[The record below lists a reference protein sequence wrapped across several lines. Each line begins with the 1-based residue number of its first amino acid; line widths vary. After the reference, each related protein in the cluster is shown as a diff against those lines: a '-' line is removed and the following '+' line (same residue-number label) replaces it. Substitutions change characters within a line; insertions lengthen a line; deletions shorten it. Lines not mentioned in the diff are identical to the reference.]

1 MAVYNAGA
9 SPVAVNFN
17 GWLSINGVGDNYDTI
32 ATPVQTA
39 TQFSEVIE
47 NGYRIDY
54 FGSFSNYAGDEE
66 WDPSLMAP
74 QNAWITGVNISLNN
88 QLVSQLSGVDFE
100 ARRVFSQDVATQQ
113 ALIYAGNDTIVG
125 SAYADRLAG
134 YGGNDVIDGGA
145 GQDTVFYGGAA
156 ASYSVR
162 AQEQGFVVSGPDGTD
177 TLVNVERIQFG
188 DKTIALD
195 IDGNAG
201 QAYRLYQA
209 AFSRTPDE
217 PGLGYWIGQIDAG
230 MTLQQAANSFIIS
243 AEFQSL
249 YGTNLTDRAFVEKVY
264 QNVLGR
270 DYDQAGFNYWLDELE
285 RGVITRDGLLA
296 SFSESAENKAN
307 VVGQIANG
315 FEYLI

>member
-1 MAVYNAGA
+1 MYNVSA

-17 GWLSINGVGDNYDTI
+17 DWLSINDVGDNYDTI

-54 FGSFSNYAGDEE
+54 AGSFSNYVRDYE
-66 WDPSLMAP
+66 WDPSLMVP
-74 QNAWITGVNISLNN
+74 ENAWIIGIDISLHN
-88 QLVSQLSGVDFE
+88 QLISQLSGLSFDP
-100 ARRVFSQDVATQQ
+100 RGGNQSVAVQQ

-125 SAYADRLAG
+125 GAHADRLAG

-145 GQDTVFYGGAA
+145 GQDTVVYSGKA

-162 AQEQGFVVSGPDGTD
+162 AQEQGFVLSGLDGTD
-177 TLVNVERIQFG
+177 TLVNVERLQFA
-188 DKTIALD
+188 DKIIALD
-195 IDGNAG
+195 IEGNAA
-201 QAYRLYQA
+201 QVYRLYQA

-217 PGLGYWIGQIDAG
+217 PGLRSWIGQIDAG
-230 MTLQQAANSFIIS
+230 MPLKQAANSFTIS
-243 AEFQSL
+243 AAFENL
-249 YGTNLTDRAFVEKVY
+249 YRTYLTDRAFVDKVY

-270 DYDQAGFNYWLDELE
+270 DYDQVGFSYWLDELE
-285 RGVITRDGLLA
+285 RGVITRDGLLD
-296 SFSESAENKAN
+296 SFSASAEGKDN

-315 FEYLI
+315 FEYLIY